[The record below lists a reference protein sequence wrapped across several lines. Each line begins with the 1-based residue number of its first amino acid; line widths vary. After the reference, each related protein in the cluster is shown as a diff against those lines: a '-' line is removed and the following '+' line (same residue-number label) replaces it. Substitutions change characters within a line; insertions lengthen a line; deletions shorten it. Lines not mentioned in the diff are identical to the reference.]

1 MKRNANHR
9 NALDILI
16 LVLILSVLFGCA
28 SRKPIWGDA
37 ETGFILQYR
46 MVPNQSY
53 EYRGTSQESSV
64 TEMMG
69 QTMQSETN
77 ITSNYTITTTGTDDQ
92 KNLLTEITLNSL
104 DWFSKGMQ
112 GERTVDTESVIGK
125 SFGLTV
131 SLCGKELE
139 YSGVDTLPQIDLGR
153 MGGKRSMKSMFRSV
167 LPDLPTEPTKIG
179 GSWISKEEYM
189 ENQSN
194 MDITVVIE
202 SDNTLE
208 GFETINGSECLTIKT
223 KSTGTLDGTGS
234 MMGSDMTFEGDLEGE
249 STWYFDYKKGIFI
262 KSSSEGIMEGTVAI
276 SGQANM
282 TIPMSQESQSE
293 TQLVQ

>member
-1 MKRNANHR
+1 MNRDTNHWNAHS
-9 NALDILI
+9 ILI
-16 LVLILSVLFGCA
+16 IFLILGVLLGCA
-28 SRKPIWGDA
+28 SRKPVWGDA

-46 MVPNQSY
+46 MVPNQSC
-53 EYRGTSQESSV
+53 EYKSISQESSV

-69 QTMQSETN
+69 QTMESQTN
-77 ITSNYTITTTGTDDQ
+77 ITSNYTITMTGINDQ

-104 DWFSKGMQ
+104 DWFSKSMQ
-112 GERTVDTESVIGK
+112 GERTVDTENVIGK
-125 SFGLTV
+125 SFGLTL
-131 SLCGKELE
+131 SPIGKELE

-153 MGGKRSMKSMFRSV
+153 MDGKRSMKSMFRSV

-179 GSWISKEEYM
+179 ESWVSKEEFT

-208 GFETINGSECLTIKT
+208 GFETVNGSECMIIKT

-234 MMGSDMTFEGDLEGE
+234 MMGADMTFEGDLEGE
-249 STWYFDYKKGIFI
+249 SIWYFDYKKGIFI
-262 KSSSEGIMEGTVAI
+262 KSSSEGIMEGTVAV
-276 SGQANM
+276 SGQTNM
-282 TIPMSQESQSE
+282 TIPISQESQSE
-293 TQLVQ
+293 IQLVQ